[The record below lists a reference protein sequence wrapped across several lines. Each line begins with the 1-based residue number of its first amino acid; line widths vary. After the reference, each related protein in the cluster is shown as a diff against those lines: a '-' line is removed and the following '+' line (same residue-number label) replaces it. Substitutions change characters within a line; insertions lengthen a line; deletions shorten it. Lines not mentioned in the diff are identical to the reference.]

1 MSTPVAQQVRQIAA
15 DVFNLPLEQVTEQTS
30 PQTLADWDS
39 IQHLNFVLAIEA
51 QLGLQLDPEE
61 IEQIRTIGD
70 AVRVAE
76 KRIGRT

>member
-15 DVFNLPLEQVTEQTS
+15 DVFNLPVDQITDQTS

-39 IQHLNFVLAIEA
+39 VQHLNLVLAIEA
-51 QLGLQLDPEE
+51 QLGVQLDPQE

-70 AVRVAE
+70 AIRVAE
-76 KRIGRT
+76 KRVG